1 VPFLPNSRGGAFLP
15 EMEQSLAPRRLSAEP
30 DAGQVGASE
39 GANYEA

>member
-1 VPFLPNSRGGAFLP
+1 
-15 EMEQSLAPRRLSAEP
+15 MEQSLAPRRLSAEP